1 MDTQLWQQVRNVF
14 HATLELPL
22 DQRAAY
28 LDKSC
33 SDPAIRRE
41 VESLLRFHDQEN
53 DLMES
58 SAFDLLKGS
67 ADAHGQDAWV
77 GNFIGPYQ
85 VVAKVGEGGM
95 GVVYRAIR
103 VDDQYLK
110 QVAIKV
116 IRSGVNS
123 SHYLRRFKNE
133 RQIMASLDHP
143 NIARLLDGGATKEGL
158 PYFVM
163 EYIEGERIDEYCD
176 KRKLPVT
183 ERLELFRQV
192 CGAVQYA
199 HQRLIVHRDIK
210 PGNILVTDK
219 GPKLLDFGIAKLLD
233 PELFLQTTAVTMTLM
248 KPMTPECASPEQI
261 YGEPITTAS
270 DVYSLGVLLYR
281 LLTGHPPFRF
291 EGRPLHELAREI
303 SETEP
308 TKPSLVID
316 RVVEE
321 TSYDGSRVQLTPE
334 VVSRSREGEP
344 GVLRDRLA
352 GDLDNILLKAL
363 RREPERRYSSVEQ
376 FSEDIRR
383 HLEGLPVWA
392 RKDTIRYR
400 TAKFVKRHRTSVA
413 VGVLFVITLIAGI
426 VATSWQAH
434 VARQQRARAEQRF
447 NEVRQLASSVIFDLE
462 PAIADLPGSTSA
474 RKLLVHNAL
483 RYLDTLAI
491 EAKEDRSLQ
500 RELAN
505 AYLKLADVQ
514 GNPLHSNLGDTAGSI
529 ANYKKVVSMREAL
542 VAADPKNQDDRFQ
555 LAVAYR
561 WLGQMQVASGDLHAG
576 LDHATKAKS
585 IMEEFGKDKSD
596 DVKVLDELENDY
608 EAIGDINGGN
618 GLSANLGNAEAAIEN
633 HRKALASAE
642 KRARLQPGTASPKNG
657 IAIYNAKIGD
667 DQIKLGDRNGAMV
680 SYRKSLDVY
689 KTLMQQHSNP
699 RYMRTIGL
707 LYTRVGDAY
716 LMDSQYSQAA
726 KNYQDA
732 VDLAKKFVEQDPKD
746 VLVSSDLAVGYGL
759 LGKTLGESGQFKAGM
774 DLLAKAVAIM
784 EKIVAHDPN
793 NTDSKRILGVFYM
806 WRGQILGKSGNVDG
820 ALADHRL
827 TASLLEAI
835 HAAEP
840 KDVEARVTLAET
852 KVKIGSLLAKKGDS
866 KSALDIYQKVLSD
879 LEPFAHADPPNLEA
893 LYACADAYANIGQ
906 LIKNQTAA
914 EKSSTRKIELW
925 NQARSWFERSSS
937 TWKRIPNPAKITPT
951 GFQAGDPRMA
961 SESLAICDAALARLE
976 PSAKSIT
983 Q

>member
-1 MDTQLWQQVRNVF
+1 MEERSAF
-14 HATLELPL
+14 
-22 DQRAAY
+22 

-33 SDPAIRRE
+33 PNDAIRQE
-41 VESLLRFHDQEN
+41 VDSLLHFHDQES

-58 SAFDLLKGS
+58 SPLQLLKGG
-67 ADAHGQDAWV
+67 ADVSGQDAWI

-85 VVAKVGEGGM
+85 VVAKIGEGGM

-116 IRSGVNS
+116 IRSGVSS

-143 NIARLLDGGATKEGL
+143 NIARLLDGGATKDGL

-176 KRKLPVT
+176 RRKLPVSQ
-183 ERLELFRQV
+183 RLELFRQV
-192 CGAVQYA
+192 CAAVQYA
-199 HQRLIVHRDIK
+199 HQRLIVHRDLK
-210 PGNILVTDK
+210 PGNILVTGK
-219 GPKLLDFGIAKLLD
+219 GSPKLLDFGIAKLLD

-321 TSYDGSRVQLTPE
+321 TGYDGAKVQLTPE
-334 VVSRSREGEP
+334 LVSSSRDDEP
-344 GVLRDRLA
+344 QKLRDRLA

-363 RREPERRYSSVEQ
+363 RREPERRYPSVEQ
-376 FSEDIRR
+376 FSEDVRR
-383 HLEGLPVWA
+383 HLEGLPVLA

-400 TAKFVKRHRTSVA
+400 TVKFVKRHRASVA
-413 VGVLFVITLIAGI
+413 AGVLFVITLIAGI

-447 NEVRQLASSVIFDLE
+447 NEVRQLANSVIFDLE
-462 PAIADLPGSTSA
+462 PAIADLPGSTAA
-474 RKLLVHNAL
+474 RKLLVNNAL
-483 RYLDTLAI
+483 RYLDTLAK
-491 EAKEDRSLQ
+491 EAKEDRTLQ

-514 GNPLHSNLGDTAGSI
+514 GNSLHANLGDTAGSLE
-529 ANYKKVVSMREAL
+529 NYKKVVSMREAL
-542 VAADPKNQDDRFQ
+542 VTGGPENQDDRLQ
-555 LAVAYR
+555 LAIAYR
-561 WLGQMQVASGDLHAG
+561 WLGQMLVATGDLRTG
-576 LDHATKAKS
+576 LETATKAMS
-585 IMEEFGKDKSD
+585 IMEDI
-596 DVKVLDELENDY
+596 VKQRPTDMTVLDELENDY
-608 EAIGDINGGN
+608 EAAGDINGGN
-618 GLSANLGNAEAAIEN
+618 GLSANLGNAEAAIEY

-642 KRARLQPGTASPKNG
+642 KRASLLPPDNPSPRHG
-657 IAIYNAKIGD
+657 MAIYHAKIGD
-667 DQIKLGDRNGAMV
+667 DQIKLGDRAGAMI
-680 SYRKSLDVY
+680 SYRKALEIYEGLV
-689 KTLMQQHSNP
+689 KQHPNP
-699 RYMRTIGL
+699 RYARIVGL

-716 LMDSQYSQAA
+716 LMDSDYAGAA
-726 KNYQDA
+726 KNYKVA
-732 VDLAKKFVEQDPKD
+732 IALAEKFVADDPHD
-746 VLVSSDLAVGYGL
+746 VQVKSDLAVGYGL
-759 LGKTLGESGQFKAGM
+759 LGKTLGEAGQFKRGM
-774 DLLAKAVAIM
+774 ELLAKAVSIM
-784 EKIVAHDPN
+784 EDMVAHDPG

-806 WRGQILGKSGNVDG
+806 WRGQIMGKSGNVDG

-852 KVKIGSLLAKKGDS
+852 KVKIAYLLAKKGNN
-866 KSALDIYQKVLSD
+866 KTALDMYRNVLSD

-893 LYACADAYANIGQ
+893 LYASADAYANIGL
-906 LIKNQTAA
+906 LIKNQASE
-914 EKSSTRKIELW
+914 EKASARQIEGW
-925 NQARSWFERSSS
+925 NQARSWFEKSAN
-937 TWKRIPNPAKITPT
+937 TWKKIPNPARITPT
-951 GFQAGDPRMA
+951 GFQAGDPKLA
-961 SESLAICDAALARLE
+961 NESLAACDAALNSLA
-976 PSAKSIT
+976 AGQKAVT